1 MPLSFD
7 RRGLALAMAAILSAS
22 TSALAMG
29 DPADSCQ
36 AAKLREFGKLA
47 SCQFGNL
54 AKAVKSNSVLDVAKG
69 EVCDDNFASKL
80 AMAEDKAGGACRTT
94 GDSAQFATLIDSLV
108 SMVDDRL
115 SGVRFHD
122 NGDGTVSD
130 AAQQV
135 IWQKQTAGTGS
146 SSSVDEVRA
155 IPDVLAW
162 LGSLNGDATEPG
174 LGGQSDWGLPTLAQ
188 VQSILDCTTLPCR
201 FVDPVLGPEPTP
213 SSGGSTYILTG
224 ETSTLPLSTIPCFKR
239 VRLEDGSV
247 SCADGPSAN
256 GSSRA
261 RIMNNAR

>member
-1 MPLSFD
+1 MPIPSF
-7 RRGLALAMAAILSAS
+7 REGLALAMAGVLFAS
-22 TSALAMG
+22 TSVLAMG
-29 DPADSCQ
+29 DPADACQ
-36 AAKLREFGKLA
+36 AAKLRATGKLA
-47 SCQFGNL
+47 SCLFGKAATATKKGGHMNQFDSDL
-54 AKAVKSNSVLDVAKG
+54 CEAVFVTKMG
-69 EVCDDNFASKL
+69 T
-80 AMAEDKAGGACRTT
+80 AEDKGGGSCPTT
-94 GDSAQFATLIDSLV
+94 GDAVQFADVIDSMLN
-108 SMVDDRL
+108 MVDDGL

-162 LGSLNGDATEPG
+162 LGSLNGDSAEPG

-201 FVDPVLGPEPTP
+201 FVDPALGPDPTP
-213 SSGGSTYILTG
+213 SSSGSTYILTG

-247 SCADGPSAN
+247 SCEDGPSAN